1 MSIWQYTNREFIHDL
16 SRDEY
21 QIIGLYFDATNGH
34 NVPGDGLYF
43 DATNDYNVPEDEGT

>member
-1 MSIWQYTNREFIHDL
+1 M

>member
-1 MSIWQYTNREFIHDL
+1 MSRDVYQTNR
-16 SRDEY
+16 
-21 QIIGLYFDATNGH
+21 LYFDATNGH